1 MIEEDLTVLDKH
13 IKRIEKKVD
22 LLFKLCFKN
31 ESNFTFGS
39 FLWDEIKECVPLFNI
54 SAKKVNIKDFPTEEE
69 IEKYLEKTDK
79 LRAKLKKKFDDY
91 AKKHNE
97 EKSKLRA
104 QYGYS
109 GLEDLEN
116 QYWRRK
122 EEYDERNDE
131 LSDIRNTIET
141 LTDDW
146 FRDTYFGEF
155 NKSNCVYIK
164 GLKDSIERNYRAQ
177 FVNDLL
183 KVLGIKRRED
193 DCSEYI
199 SKAMIGN
206 KELKEIFKKID
217 NLK

>member
-1 MIEEDLTVLDKH
+1 M
-13 IKRIEKKVD
+13 
-22 LLFKLCFKN
+22 N
-31 ESNFTFGS
+31 
-39 FLWDEIKECVPLFNI
+39 EIKECVPLFNI

-69 IEKYLEKTDK
+69 IEKYLGKIDK
-79 LRAKLKKKFDDY
+79 LGAKLKKEFDDY
-91 AKKHNE
+91 VEKYVE
-97 EKSKLRA
+97 ERRKLRV
-104 QYGYS
+104 QYSYS

-131 LSDIRNTIET
+131 LSDIGDTIYT

-155 NKSNCVYIK
+155 NTSNCVYIK
-164 GLKDSIERNYRAQ
+164 GLKYSIEKNYRAQ
-177 FVNDLL
+177 FINDLL
-183 KVLGIKRRED
+183 KKLGIKRRED
-193 DCSEYI
+193 DYSRYI

-217 NLK
+217 NYN